1 MEPENSDQTN
11 LVKVGYSIADVCK
24 ILGVCRDT
32 VYREINSGKLKTF
45 KVGARRRFVSKIER
59 RHDDYHGSSRSDHQ
73 CCSGRRP

>member
-1 MEPENSDQTN
+1 MQSNQPKNSEQTN

-45 KVGARRRFVSKIER
+45 KVGARRRFVSKDALKDFVKRCEA
-59 RHDDYHGSSRSDHQ
+59 DTAA
-73 CCSGRRP
+73 